1 MIKPSL
7 PIRTSLRRPWPMRGK
22 RDGAALVG
30 DPVLHEQMASV
41 HLDTDGRDVDES
53 INNWHP
59 GEAEPAENV
68 ASRLLR

>member
-1 MIKPSL
+1 
-7 PIRTSLRRPWPMRGK
+7 MRGK